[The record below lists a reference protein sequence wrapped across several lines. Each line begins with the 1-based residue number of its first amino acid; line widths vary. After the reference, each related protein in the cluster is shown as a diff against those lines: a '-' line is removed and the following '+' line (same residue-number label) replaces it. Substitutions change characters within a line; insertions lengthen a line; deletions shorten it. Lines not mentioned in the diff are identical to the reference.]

1 MGEKNNQGQILPLDT
16 VLKEVYPTTPRVQ
29 DNSVHLKQRLGA
41 STKLIA
47 PLLIAYLLI
56 SCLQQHYPWL
66 QSNLLTRRP
75 EDICTQEQPLRPA
88 SNVAGKIAHAL
99 KSDGF
104 AARAAEALGG
114 AVRVSTEVFDGWGP
128 VDSDPRWG
136 NFSLFHTYLEA
147 TFPRIH
153 ASLSL
158 TKVNTY
164 GLLYEWKGS
173 DDSLAPLLLM
183 AHQDVVPVD
192 PAAYSFWKEPPYSG
206 KLVDGYIWGR
216 GSVDF
221 KSGLVGI
228 LLAVEALLEEGW
240 TPKRTLTLSFGFD
253 EETSGFQGASYLSK
267 YLEQKKKKKFSM
279 IVDEGGAYNTAFGRM
294 TAAPAIAEKGYM
306 DIRIKVNTPGGHSSI
321 PPTHTSIGYLALL
334 LAQLE
339 ANPRPI
345 HLTRE
350 NPIFKSIECSAIHS
364 PDIPDRLRRQV
375 IRASQGDEAALEKV
389 EHYIINSD
397 GPKAAWL
404 RSILSTTQ
412 AVDMIH
418 GGVKS
423 NALPEEVFAIVNHR
437 VAIDSSL
444 ETLKDS
450 VVSLLSPVASKHNLE
465 LVGFNNASVSSMSES
480 YRGKVTLSDAWGD
493 ALEPAPISPTDSAAY
508 KLLSGTIR
516 AAWEDAHPTEES
528 IIVAPSMMGG
538 NTDTRWYWGLSDNIF
553 RYSHVGE
560 YHFYNGMHTVNEA
573 IRLDGF
579 VDMVKFFSVLILNA
593 DESKTI

>member
-16 VLKEVYPTTPRVQ
+16 LPEEVYRTTPRVQ
-29 DNSVHLKQRLGA
+29 DNSASNVHLKQRLGA

-47 PLLIAYLLI
+47 PLLVAYLLI
-56 SCLQQHYPWL
+56 SCLQRHYPRL
-66 QSNLLTRRP
+66 QSNLLARRP
-75 EDICTQEQPLRPA
+75 EDICKQEQPLRPS
-88 SNVAGKIAHAL
+88 SNVAGKITHAL

-104 AARAAEALGG
+104 AVRAAEALGG
-114 AVRVSTEVFDGWGP
+114 AVR
-128 VDSDPRWG
+128 
-136 NFSLFHTYLEA
+136 
-147 TFPRIH
+147 
-153 ASLSL
+153 
-158 TKVNTY
+158 VNTY

-183 AHQDVVPVD
+183 AHQGEKPRSHDCSFGLPADIADVVPVD

-221 KSGLVGI
+221 KSGLIGI

-240 TPKRTLTLSFGFD
+240 TPKRTITLSFGFD
-253 EETSGFQGASYLSK
+253 EETSGLQVKALGERPAFFVNNKYIQGASYLSK
-267 YLEQKKKKKFSM
+267 YLEEKQKKKFSM

-345 HLTRE
+345 QLTRQS
-350 NPIFKSIECSAIHS
+350 PIFKSIECSAIHS

-375 IRASQGDEAALEKV
+375 IRASKGDEAALKEV
-389 EHYIINSD
+389 THYIINSD

-444 ETLKDS
+444 EALKDS

-465 LVGFNNASVSSMSES
+465 LVGFDNTSVSSTSGS
-480 YRGKVTLSDAWGD
+480 FGGKVTLSDAWGD

-528 IIVAPSMMGG
+528 IIVVPSMMGG